1 MSMKTQIIL
10 FASIAGVLSGCGT
23 IGATGTNTSLYSTNQ
38 PVVTR
43 TNYAIDVNTDSYS
56 GLLPSETQRVSEW
69 FDALKLGFG
78 DRIAVDFGE
87 YGASKAVKAE
97 VARLASL
104 HGMTMVDAAPVTPG
118 NVTPGTAR
126 IVVTRSDAT
135 VPNCPNWSKHT
146 ESNYNSSNHPGYGCA
161 TNGNLAA
168 MVADPE
174 DLVNGRES
182 TIKKDWGA
190 GRPK

>member
-1 MSMKTQIIL
+1 MKAKIIIL
-10 FASIAGVLSGCGT
+10 AAMTGILSGCGSM
-23 IGATGTNTSLYSTNQ
+23 GATGANTSLYSTNQ

-43 TNYAIDVNTDSYS
+43 TNYAIDVNTDGYS
-56 GLLPSETQRVSEW
+56 GMSPSETQRVSDW

-78 DRIAVDFGE
+78 DRIAVDFGDN
-87 YGASKAVKAE
+87 GANKAVIQE
-97 VARLASL
+97 VTRLAGL
-104 HGMTMVDAAPVTPG
+104 HGMVIAETAPVTPG
-118 NVTPGTAR
+118 AVVPGTAR
-126 IVVTRSDAT
+126 IVVTRSDAS

-146 ESNYNSSNHPGYGCA
+146 EANYNSSNHPGYGCA

-174 DLVNGRES
+174 DLVRGRES
-182 TIKKDWGA
+182 SPRNDNGA

>member
-1 MSMKTQIIL
+1 MKAKIIIL
-10 FASIAGVLSGCGT
+10 AAMTGILSGCGS
-23 IGATGTNTSLYSTNQ
+23 IGATGANTSLYSTNQ

-43 TNYAIDVNTDSYS
+43 TNYAIDVNTDGYS
-56 GLLPSETQRVSEW
+56 GMSPSETQRVSDW

-78 DRIAVDFGE
+78 DRIAVDFGDN
-87 YGASKAVKAE
+87 GANKAVIQE
-97 VARLASL
+97 VTRLAGL
-104 HGMTMVDAAPVTPG
+104 HGMVITETAPVTPG
-118 NVTPGTAR
+118 AVVPGTAR
-126 IVVTRSDAT
+126 IVVTRSDAS

-146 ESNYNSSNHPGYGCA
+146 EANYNSSNHPGYGCA

-174 DLVNGRES
+174 DLVRGRES
-182 TIKKDWGA
+182 TPRNDNGA